1 MQEQPEVGAEQDPGG
16 SMMRVTAARMS
27 VIMPTGQWLG
37 YTPIKAG
44 APLRHGS
51 ARERRNDERRVF
63 SVC

>member
-1 MQEQPEVGAEQDPGG
+1 
-16 SMMRVTAARMS
+16 MMRVTAARMS

-44 APLRHGS
+44 APLCHGS
-51 ARERRNDERRVF
+51 ARERSNDERRVF